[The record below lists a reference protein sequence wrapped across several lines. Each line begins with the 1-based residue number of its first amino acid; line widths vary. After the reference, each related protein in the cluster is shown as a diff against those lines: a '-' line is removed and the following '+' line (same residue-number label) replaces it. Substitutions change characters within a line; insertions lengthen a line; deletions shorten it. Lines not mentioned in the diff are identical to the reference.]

1 MCVWLYLLPL
11 IQHLEMVG
19 CGRGR
24 RGREEV
30 KVSVW
35 VVEDSEH
42 QMTGGDAV

>member
-11 IQHLEMVG
+11 TQHLEMVG
-19 CGRGR
+19 CGRER
-24 RGREEV
+24 RGREE
-30 KVSVW
+30 SLW